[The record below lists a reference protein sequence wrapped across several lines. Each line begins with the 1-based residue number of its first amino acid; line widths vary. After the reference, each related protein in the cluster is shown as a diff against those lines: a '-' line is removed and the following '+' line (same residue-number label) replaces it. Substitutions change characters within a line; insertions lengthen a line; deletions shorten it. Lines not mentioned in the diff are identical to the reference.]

1 MPNEVTIDAKQ
12 VEQALKKAK
21 RGLPKG
27 RPVDAKALA
36 EVRALLGA
44 SPLRR
49 DLLIEHLHKIQDKF
63 GHLSAA
69 HIVALASEMNLAM
82 TEVYEV
88 ATFYHHFDVV
98 KEGDAVPQAITVR
111 VCDSVACEM
120 AGAKELLQKL
130 PGILG
135 KDVRVIP
142 APCIG
147 RCESAPAAVVHQNP
161 VCNATVEKISALVTQ
176 KATKHDHGNYIPY
189 IGFEEY
195 KKQNGYQTWLACA
208 TGKRDVES
216 VIKEMENS
224 GLRGLGGAGFPAGRK
239 WRIVRGESGPR
250 YMAVNIDEGEP
261 GTFKDRW
268 YLERDPHR
276 FLEGMLIAAWAV
288 GIESIWV
295 YLRDEYHGVRENLDK
310 EIALLKA
317 NPPGGI
323 T

>member
-44 SPLRR
+44 APRRR

-147 RCESAPAAVVHQNP
+147 RCESERAAVVH
-161 VCNATVEKISALVTQ
+161 
-176 KATKHDHGNYIPY
+176 
-189 IGFEEY
+189 
-195 KKQNGYQTWLACA
+195 
-208 TGKRDVES
+208 
-216 VIKEMENS
+216 
-224 GLRGLGGAGFPAGRK
+224 
-239 WRIVRGESGPR
+239 
-250 YMAVNIDEGEP
+250 
-261 GTFKDRW
+261 
-268 YLERDPHR
+268 
-276 FLEGMLIAAWAV
+276 
-288 GIESIWV
+288 
-295 YLRDEYHGVRENLDK
+295 
-310 EIALLKA
+310 
-317 NPPGGI
+317 
-323 T
+323 